1 MYVLG
6 GFDGTRLND
15 MHMIAFP
22 VKRKLQQRPMS
33 TLTDVTQT
41 DNFDETEASIHNL
54 TEIEDESTPDV
65 KHLKKQVRML
75 K

>member
-15 MHMIAFP
+15 MHLIAFP
-22 VKRKLQQRPMS
+22 VKKKLARPMS

-41 DNFDETEASIHNL
+41 ENFDETEASVHHM
-54 TEIEDESTPDV
+54 TEIDEDQDS
-65 KHLKKQVRML
+65 KSLKKQVRML